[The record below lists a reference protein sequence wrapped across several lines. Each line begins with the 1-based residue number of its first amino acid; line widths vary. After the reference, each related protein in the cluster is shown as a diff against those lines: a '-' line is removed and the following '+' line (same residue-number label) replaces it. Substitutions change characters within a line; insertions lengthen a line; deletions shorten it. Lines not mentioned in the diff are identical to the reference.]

1 LLDTTTYKFRNNGRR
16 TPEPKWRFLQPTLEM
31 ANFEDGAYPTRSYRE
46 WLGAWRYGAAAN
58 WANGTLDWK
67 ADADFD
73 RWHFLFVCG
82 MCKRG
87 DICGVPLQRC
97 NGCRIVYYCS
107 KAHQKKAWPLHK
119 QICGQMR
126 SLLSGA
132 NENTVHNAAE
142 WKQYL
147 FNGFGALRGL
157 ADDPSILDRAMICD
171 EWHFQRHCQVCF
183 YNPAAENAT
192 TRTLTPC
199 SLCYCAAYCSNPA
212 CMMVFRVLHTVEACE
227 NYMNGFASIVM
238 SMQQG
243 THLIIC
249 CNTRATTFS
258 LPRSWKD
265 YFNRKITDFPLP
277 SLIIELPPVMVSR
290 RVWSLLC
297 RLQSLCAYLI
307 PLLRRGC

>member
-1 LLDTTTYKFRNNGRR
+1 
-16 TPEPKWRFLQPTLEM
+16 M

-67 ADADFD
+67 AEADFD
-73 RWHFLFVCG
+73 RWHFPFVCG

-142 WKQYL
+142 WKQFL

-157 ADDPSILDRAMICD
+157 ADDPSILDRAMA
-171 EWHFQRHCQVCF
+171 F
-183 YNPAAENAT
+183 PAA
-192 TRTLTPC
+192 
-199 SLCYCAAYCSNPA
+199 
-212 CMMVFRVLHTVEACE
+212 
-227 NYMNGFASIVM
+227 
-238 SMQQG
+238 
-243 THLIIC
+243 
-249 CNTRATTFS
+249 
-258 LPRSWKD
+258 
-265 YFNRKITDFPLP
+265 LP
-277 SLIIELPPVMVSR
+277 SLLLQPRRRERYDSHLDPVLPL
-290 RVWSLLC
+290 LLC
-297 RLQSLCAYLI
+297 GVLLQPGLYDGI
-307 PLLRRGC
+307 PRSSYGRSV